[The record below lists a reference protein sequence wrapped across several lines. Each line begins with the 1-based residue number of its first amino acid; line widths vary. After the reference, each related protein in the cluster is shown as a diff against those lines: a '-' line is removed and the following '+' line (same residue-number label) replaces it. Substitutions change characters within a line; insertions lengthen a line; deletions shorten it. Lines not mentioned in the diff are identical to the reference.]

1 MRSHEIARWDI
12 SICGNETPDEI
23 GWDLMGSDENHAM
36 LGAAANGSHMASV
49 IIQMNGWGNAVE
61 KSALPRGNFGVTP
74 WKTRGYPVEKSAW
87 PSMKTPRLQPALGQ
101 QVLLF
106 ASISVSY
113 EEGSYVICI
122 GQIGEIAVH
131 YRRSGDRPNKT
142 LHVVPATF
150 RRGAPSF

>member
-1 MRSHEIARWDI
+1 MGYLTRANGI
-12 SICGNETPDEI
+12 SDEI

-36 LGAAANGSHMASV
+36 LGAAANGSHMAPV

-74 WKTRGYPVEKSAW
+74 WKTRGYPVEKSAL

-122 GQIGEIAVH
+122 GQIGANCCPLSQV
-131 YRRSGDRPNKT
+131 RRPSKQNFTCRPRHFPERCSVF
-142 LHVVPATF
+142 LIQ
-150 RRGAPSF
+150 